1 MERGPGR
8 EEKSVLPL
16 RHFPFGSGSRDKVH
30 SWKEQTEEPGET
42 CSYPGSSLEEHLG
55 SRNRRINQGRL
66 PRGGEY
72 EVILQ
77 RVERLVCQKRRRGN
91 GLDWA

>member
-1 MERGPGR
+1 MERVPGR

-16 RHFPFGSGSRDKVH
+16 RHLPFGSGSRDKVH

-42 CSYPGSSLEEHLG
+42 CSYPGSGLEGECLG

-77 RVERLVCQKRRRGN
+77 RVKRLVCKTRRRRN
-91 GLDWA
+91 GSD